1 MLQENHARA
10 MCATVLHGVW
20 LVVLLQFSQECG
32 AENTVGTLSV
42 SIADLRLDPSAF
54 RCSST
59 GSVSYDSTISG
70 CRILQRFCLGSGSHV
85 GIGDSLLC
93 SSALHSSLSTLGIIE
108 RNFTMKLGTLEQ
120 HADRKNPRKGPPAPP
135 LAQTK
140 PWKVYDC
147 SNPSLCY
154 PYLLKFPIPAA
165 LMVRAATPKL
175 YMVLAEIDVRPP
187 YNRRVIFHNFL
198 TIPLP
203 NADGLSAA
211 QKKQNVGV
219 KTTVQSVTASDS
231 NTFILD
237 LRRDL
242 KQIAQTPEGKILVTK
257 LFDYMLGLWDGK
269 DKYDERDAYLPGTG
283 KVKMN
288 LSVAIKCSP
297 GYGPPGDCSYQS
309 PCSRAV
315 LPVQQQQQSDL
326 GGGGGGGQKK
336 RSRRSAPGP
345 PVQPCTDDDTLSSTD
360 KVLIGAATG
369 SASLVLAA
377 LGVCVRKMFGL
388 KSSRRSLRDEDDGES
403 MSDEQ
408 VRQPLAKED
417 SGSVLVIGNAMTPTD
432 VVEFDSDFDQSDAYG
447 TVAL

>member
-1 MLQENHARA
+1 MTH
-10 MCATVLHGVW
+10 VLPLPSLHITSSHIVA
-20 LVVLLQFSQECG
+20 C
-32 AENTVGTLSV
+32 
-42 SIADLRLDPSAF
+42 LR
-54 RCSST
+54 ST
-59 GSVSYDSTISG
+59 GSEEFPS
-70 CRILQRFCLGSGSHV
+70 CLS
-85 GIGDSLLC
+85 
-93 SSALHSSLSTLGIIE
+93 
-108 RNFTMKLGTLEQ
+108 Q
-120 HADRKNPRKGPPAPP
+120 
-135 LAQTK
+135 
-140 PWKVYDC
+140 
-147 SNPSLCY
+147 
-154 PYLLKFPIPAA
+154 
-165 LMVRAATPKL
+165 ATPKL

-345 PVQPCTDDDTLSSTD
+345 PVQPCTGKNVALCSGVRTLD
-360 KVLIGAATG
+360 PQLPRW
-369 SASLVLAA
+369 ASIITVAWSQKA
-377 LGVCVRKMFGL
+377 VEKEEREGEHDA
-388 KSSRRSLRDEDDGES
+388 LRDVYFGVQS
-403 MSDEQ
+403 TLHIRHSAGHQ
-408 VRQPLAKED
+408 K
-417 SGSVLVIGNAMTPTD
+417 SVLTHEV
-432 VVEFDSDFDQSDAYG
+432 S
-447 TVAL
+447 L